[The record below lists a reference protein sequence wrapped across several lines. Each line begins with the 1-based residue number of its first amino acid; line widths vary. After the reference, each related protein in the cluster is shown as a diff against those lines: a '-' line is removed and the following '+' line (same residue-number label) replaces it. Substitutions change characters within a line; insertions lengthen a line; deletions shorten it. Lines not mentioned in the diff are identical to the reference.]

1 MLILGYTHAT
11 LMIAAF
17 VGLFFGFIVA
27 RSLNKRRWWLKVHR
41 SVGLTGAIFVLVG
54 LGAVVLQITLTGRS
68 HFRIPHSYLG
78 MLVVFLTLA
87 TPTLGLAMMKA
98 QDRAA
103 RLRNYH
109 RWSGRITLALM
120 FVNVVAGLK
129 LIGVI

>member
-17 VGLFFGFIVA
+17 VGLFVGFVVA
-27 RSLNKRRWWLKVHR
+27 RFLKRRRWWLKVHR
-41 SVGLTGAIFVLVG
+41 SIGLTGAIFVLVG

-68 HFRIPHSYLG
+68 HFRIPHSYFG

-109 RWSGRITLALM
+109 RWSGRITLVLM
-120 FVNVVAGLK
+120 FVNIVAGLK